1 MPSADQAT
9 ETEEPAGASEEPAD
23 TEVDEAR
30 SSLLEA
36 LSEELGD
43 SLKGSHLIA
52 GRDLWVRVANDA
64 WTETADYL
72 RNRQRFRFFGWLS
85 AIDWKQSPFGRSHE
99 ATVDVVVPEAPLGES
114 SDDAS
119 EEDTGGATGTG
130 GGSGGA
136 GTVLGAAGTGAD
148 GVTGGSTRFQVLA
161 RVHNLST
168 GLGLNLKVDVGEPM
182 TVGTWIHTYPGA
194 DWHEREAHEMFGIT
208 FTGNPD
214 MRNLYLPTDFEGY
227 PLRKDFPLMARLV
240 KPWPGIVDV
249 EPMPAVGEA
258 DSGVSAGAETPRG
271 GAAGAETAG
280 QGVSAGAET
289 PRGGAAGAE
298 TAGRVQ
304 GASTS
309 NPEADS

>member
-1 MPSADQAT
+1 
-9 ETEEPAGASEEPAD
+9 
-23 TEVDEAR
+23 
-30 SSLLEA
+30 
-36 LSEELGD
+36 
-43 SLKGSHLIA
+43 
-52 GRDLWVRVANDA
+52 
-64 WTETADYL
+64 
-72 RNRQRFRFFGWLS
+72 
-85 AIDWKQSPFGRSHE
+85 
-99 ATVDVVVPEAPLGES
+99 
-114 SDDAS
+114 
-119 EEDTGGATGTG
+119 
-130 GGSGGA
+130 
-136 GTVLGAAGTGAD
+136 
-148 GVTGGSTRFQVLA
+148 
-161 RVHNLST
+161 
-168 GLGLNLKVDVGEPM
+168 M

-249 EPMPAVGEA
+249 EPMPPLPD
-258 DSGVSAGAETPRG
+258 DSEESPVANTVS
-271 GAAGAETAG
+271 AGAETAG

-289 PRGGAAGAE
+289 PRSGAAGAE